1 MRHLTPEEIQRRAEV
16 RDTSPP
22 ECDRSAHLAACGR
35 CRREI
40 ETLRAVF
47 ARLDGLGRHGPAT
60 GFVDGVVRRLDLAGL
75 ALDRELD
82 RLRGW
87 SPAPGFATAVLAR
100 VRLPVPWP
108 ERLLRFLRR
117 RRAALATT
125 GAATLAIST
134 GGAAWLFGAQGFAPG
149 QLLALATAG
158 VRTVLLETAL
168 AAGRLGYRFGLVDAG
183 GSILDRISPAVAV
196 TSLALSSV
204 IGMASLWVVATLF
217 RRPGARL
224 VRVRQPV
231 AAGLLTM
238 LLATFT
244 GAIPA
249 RAQEAEV
256 ADAAHLPTSLQIVP
270 GGLGFDV
277 ADRLERLRDA
287 LRRLG
292 VSGESISDGL
302 VLIVHEDHGIAA
314 DHTVPGDIAILD
326 GTLRLAGAVEGDV
339 LLLDGTLEMDD
350 GARVAGDVLRVGGDI
365 DLGEGTAT
373 IMGEILSDVVLA
385 PSEPGEGIPP
395 AASAAP
401 EIIGVAVP
409 VRQQPRRPGAVSR
422 FADNVS
428 TAAEDLGEVIAAF
441 IGLAALGLVLV
452 YFARRRLET
461 VADTVRR
468 EFARSMAMGIAGQI
482 LFLPAC
488 LVLLAAIITWPILPF
503 FLLCTGL
510 AGLAGYIAAAHGAG
524 EMFARRRLGHRWLET
539 LRRPNSYYYVTSGL
553 ALLLLP
559 FAVGAVLRVF
569 GGAADLLRGLLMF
582 VAGLGTWVLVTA
594 GFGGVLLTR
603 GGDRSV
609 VVAWSGAEASPDVAT
624 AAPDASSFGVG
635 TDADDRT

>member
-1 MRHLTPEEIQRRAEV
+1 MRHLTPEEIQRSAEA
-16 RDTSPP
+16 RDASRP
-22 ECDRSAHLAACGR
+22 ECDRGR
-35 CRREI
+35 GED
-40 ETLRAVF
+40 EALGAVL

-60 GFVDGVVRRLDLAGL
+60 GFADGVVRRLDVAGA

-87 SPAPGFATAVLAR
+87 APTPGFATAVLAR

-117 RRAALATT
+117 RRVALATT
-125 GAATLAIST
+125 GAATLAVSS

-158 VRTVLLETAL
+158 ARTVLLEAAL

-204 IGMASLWVVATLF
+204 IGMASLWVMATLF

-224 VRVRQPV
+224 VRVRRPV

-238 LLATFT
+238 LLATFP
-244 GAIPA
+244 GALPV
-249 RAQEAEV
+249 RAQEAET
-256 ADAAHLPTSLQIVP
+256 ADAAHGPASLQIVP

-277 ADRLERLRDA
+277 ADRLEGLRDA

-292 VSGESISDGL
+292 VRGESIGDDL

-314 DHTVPGDIAILD
+314 DRTVPGDIAILG

-350 GARVAGDVLRVGGDI
+350 GARVGGNVLRVGGDI
-365 DLGEGTAT
+365 DLGEGTAA

-385 PSEPGEGIPP
+385 PSEPGEGGAP

-401 EIIGVAVP
+401 EARGVAGGVAAP
-409 VRQQPRRPGAVSR
+409 VQQQPRRPGAVSR
-422 FADNVS
+422 FARNVS

-441 IGLAALGLVLV
+441 IGLGALGLVLV

-461 VADTVRR
+461 IADTVRR

-524 EMFARRRLGHRWLET
+524 EMFARRRLGYRWMEA

-559 FAVGAVLRVF
+559 FALGAVLRVF

-609 VVAWSGAEASPDVAT
+609 VVAWSGAEASPDVA
-624 AAPDASSFGVG
+624 PDAPEASAFGAD
-635 TDADDRT
+635 TDAEEQP

>member
-1 MRHLTPEEIQRRAEV
+1 MRHLTPEEIQRRAEA
-16 RDTSPP
+16 RDASRPD
-22 ECDRSAHLAACGR
+22 CDSGR
-35 CRREI
+35 GED
-40 ETLRAVF
+40 EALRAVL

-60 GFVDGVVRRLDLAGL
+60 GFVDGVVRRLDVAGA
-75 ALDRELD
+75 ALDRELG

-87 SPAPGFATAVLAR
+87 APAPGFATAVLAR

-108 ERLLRFLRR
+108 ERLLRFLWR

-125 GAATLAIST
+125 GAATLAVSS

-149 QLLALATAG
+149 QLLSLATAG
-158 VRTVLLETAL
+158 ARTVLLEAAL

-204 IGMASLWVVATLF
+204 IGMASLWVMATLF
-217 RRPGARL
+217 RQPGARL
-224 VRVRQPV
+224 VRVRRPV

-238 LLATFT
+238 LLATFP
-244 GAIPA
+244 GALPV
-249 RAQEAEV
+249 RAQEAET
-256 ADAAHLPTSLQIVP
+256 ADAAHGPASLQIVP

-277 ADRLERLRDA
+277 TDRLERLRDA

-292 VSGESISDGL
+292 VGGESIGDDL
-302 VLIVHEDHGIAA
+302 VLVVHADHGIAA
-314 DHTVPGDIAILD
+314 DLTVPGDIAILD

-339 LLLDGTLEMDD
+339 LLLDGTLEIDD
-350 GARVAGDVLRVGGDI
+350 GARVGGDVLRVGGDI

-385 PSEPGEGIPP
+385 PSEPGEGGPP

-401 EIIGVAVP
+401 EAGGMTAP
-409 VRQQPRRPGAVSR
+409 VQQQPRRPGAVSR
-422 FADNVS
+422 FARNVS

-441 IGLAALGLVLV
+441 ISLGALGLALV

-461 VADTVRR
+461 IADTVRR

-524 EMFARRRLGHRWLET
+524 EIFARRRLGYRWLEA

-559 FAVGAVLRVF
+559 FAVGAALRVF

-609 VVAWSGAEASPDVAT
+609 VVAWSGSEASPDVAT
-624 AAPDASSFGVG
+624 DAPEASAFGA
-635 TDADDRT
+635 DADAEEQP